1 MQRDD
6 DRAGAQEQQRLEK
19 RVRGQMEHR
28 RRRAAQ
34 ADGHDHVAELRERRV
49 GDDAFDVVLLDGDE
63 RGEQRGESA
72 DVGDDVQRV
81 GVEQK
86 QNAAKHVNAGGHH
99 RRGVDER
106 GDRRRAFHGVR
117 QPHVQRE
124 LRGFADRAAENQK
137 AGNRRRSF
145 RAPRN
150 LQQVE
155 FANWKNSANRAFPRP
170 SECRAEIRSRRG
182 GW

>member
-1 MQRDD
+1 MVQPDD

-72 DVGDDVQRV
+72 DVGDDVQ
-81 GVEQK
+81 
-86 QNAAKHVNAGGHH
+86 A
-99 RRGVDER
+99 
-106 GDRRRAFHGVR
+106 RRR
-117 QPHVQRE
+117 
-124 LRGFADRAAENQK
+124 
-137 AGNRRRSF
+137 
-145 RAPRN
+145 
-150 LQQVE
+150 
-155 FANWKNSANRAFPRP
+155 
-170 SECRAEIRSRRG
+170 
-182 GW
+182 